1 MHCDKNAMFT
11 SVNRKVIDTL
21 RSAYLV
27 VGFLARFCQKVTGGF
42 GWKFTRKVRLGPNYS
57 WL

>member
-42 GWKFTRKVRLGPNYS
+42 G
-57 WL
+57 